1 MLKIV
6 FFPPEIRKEYEDAIT
21 AVVKARNGD
30 KDEIE
35 FIPDMPQYKISIH
48 DLLTADRKKI
58 LAINGI
64 PLYMY
69 ICSSQKFKARRISK
83 LLKTLNS
90 EYPVDVHKL
99 SSYEYKINGNKYDI
113 SDGNNSQQIISEAAD
128 LLKGKFSSYD
138 VKYANKYFNS
148 TINSLDDLCK
158 VLDKM
163 FEDLNQNMLG
173 CTKNKKGHRESI
185 IDYSI
190 LPGDLRHRILNSLG
204 VRTCPY
210 CNRNYITS
218 YGSKRKK
225 STADLDHF
233 YQKKQYP
240 LFALSLFNF
249 VPSCSICNSR
259 MKNIHPADD
268 TLYPYEEGFEDDAHF
283 ELIPKGK
290 DLSGMTTLHLFQA
303 IRDTK
308 YDDFNVEIVI
318 DSVTPSDK
326 KERIEKSKKLFH
338 LTEVY
343 ADHKQDALEVALR
356 TRVYCEGDY
365 KKYCEKLLKKLRESG
380 MKMSSSYD
388 FESSM
393 FTDLLDDGWLMFG
406 IFVNDEKR
414 RYEKPL
420 SKMIY
425 DIYKSGKE

>member
-1 MLKIV
+1 MLKID
-6 FFPPEIRKEYEDAIT
+6 FFPPEIIKEYEDAIT
-21 AVVKARNGD
+21 AVVKAQNGD
-30 KDEIE
+30 KDEIK

-58 LAINGI
+58 LDINGI

-69 ICSSQKFKARRISK
+69 ICSSQKFKARRISE
-83 LLKTLNS
+83 LLKTLYS
-90 EYPVDVHKL
+90 EYPVDVQKL
-99 SSYEYKINGNKYDI
+99 RRYKYKINGKTYDTRG
-113 SDGNNSQQIISEAAD
+113 GNNSQQIISEAAT
-128 LLKGKFSSYD
+128 LLKDKFSSYD
-138 VKYANKYFNS
+138 VKYANKYFYNVIS
-148 TINSLDDLCK
+148 SLNDLNN

-163 FEDLNQNMLG
+163 FDDLKNNLNSRLKTG
-173 CTKNKKGHRESI
+173 KSTKNLI
-185 IDYSI
+185 IDYQM
-190 LPGDLRHRILNSLG
+190 LKEDLRHKIINSLG

-218 YGSKRKK
+218 YGANRNK

-290 DLSGMTTLHLFQA
+290 DFSGKTTLRLFQA
-303 IRDTK
+303 IKDTK
-308 YDDFNVEIVI
+308 YDDFDVEIVVK
-318 DSVTPSDK
+318 SQTPDPQK
-326 KERIEKSKKLFH
+326 RKIENSKKLFH

-343 ADHKQDALEVALR
+343 ADHKQDALEAALR
-356 TRVYCEGDY
+356 TRVYCEGNY
-365 KKYCEKLLKKLRESG
+365 KIHCQRLLKKLEQSG
-380 MKMSSSYD
+380 MKMSSSID
-388 FESSM
+388 LEASM
-393 FTDLLDDGWLMFG
+393 FADMIDYEWLMFG
-406 IFVNDEKR
+406 IFFNDEKR